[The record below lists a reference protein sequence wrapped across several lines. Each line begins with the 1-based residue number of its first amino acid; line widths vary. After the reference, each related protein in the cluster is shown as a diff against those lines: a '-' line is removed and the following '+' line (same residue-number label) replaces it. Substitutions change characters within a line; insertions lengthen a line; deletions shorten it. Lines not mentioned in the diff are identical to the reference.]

1 MKYIKFVFLVVM
13 IFSFLLVCFNDIYA
27 QGGKGSKSDCPP
39 GQVCLDNPLGTDVTP
54 QIFIGKIIKA
64 ILGIV
69 GSLALVMFT
78 P

>member
-1 MKYIKFVFLVVM
+1 MRIKIFLIVIILIFVVSLSYIDF
-13 IFSFLLVCFNDIYA
+13 CFA
-27 QGGKGSKSDCPP
+27 GGTVEKCPP
-39 GQVCLDNPLGTDVTP
+39 GQVCLDNPLGTGVTP

>member
-1 MKYIKFVFLVVM
+1 M
-13 IFSFLLVCFNDIYA
+13 IFSFLLVCFNYSYA
-27 QGGKGSKSDCPP
+27 EVVKGSKDDCPT
-39 GQVCLDNPLGTDVTP
+39 GQVCLTNPLGTGVTP

>member
-1 MKYIKFVFLVVM
+1 MSIL
-13 IFSFLLVCFNDIYA
+13 IFSILNSANLAYA
-27 QGGKGSKSDCPP
+27 DDLGGGDSTGATVKLK
-39 GQVCLDNPLGTDVTP
+39 NPLGENVTP